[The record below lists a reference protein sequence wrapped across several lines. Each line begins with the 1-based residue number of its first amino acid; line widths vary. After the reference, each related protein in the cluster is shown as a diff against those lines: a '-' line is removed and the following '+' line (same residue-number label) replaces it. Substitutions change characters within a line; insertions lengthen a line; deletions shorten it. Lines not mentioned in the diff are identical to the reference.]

1 MNNVSSRRLAAAGIG
16 AACALFASSPAAQ
29 VFGGVTFP
37 GGVSSFAD
45 AVTVYAPTIVANQP
59 GLSFRNGDAAI
70 GAPDIASGGDCSTP
84 AVCPYVSLGD
94 GGAITLEFIDN
105 RLTGSGDAKLDLWIF
120 EIGPD
125 VEDTFVAISRD
136 GVQFFNVGK
145 VFGATSGIDVDA
157 FGFGTADRFR
167 FVRLI
172 DDTNVLGSVRVTK
185 ALLGSLR
192 ASGDGH
198 VVVIGSIAAMDP
210 YPGGGGYNAAKF
222 GERAFAQ
229 VLRQELLGEPIRVT
243 EIDPG
248 MVETEFSTVRFGG
261 DDARAAK
268 VYAGMTPLTA
278 DDVADAV
285 AWSVTRP
292 SHVNVD
298 QLVLMARDQYGART
312 VHRTT

>member
-16 AACALFASSPAAQ
+16 AACALFASSTAAQ

-145 VFGATSGIDVDA
+145 VFGATSGIDIDA

-172 DDTNVLGSVRVTK
+172 DDTNEGAQSGVTV
-185 ALLGSLR
+185 G
-192 ASGDGH
+192 
-198 VVVIGSIAAMDP
+198 
-210 YPGGGGYNAAKF
+210 
-222 GERAFAQ
+222 
-229 VLRQELLGEPIRVT
+229 
-243 EIDPG
+243 
-248 MVETEFSTVRFGG
+248 
-261 DDARAAK
+261 
-268 VYAGMTPLTA
+268 A
-278 DDVADAV
+278 DIDAV
-285 AWSVTRP
+285 GAISSVAAPVPEPETWA
-292 SHVNVD
+292 
-298 QLVLMARDQYGART
+298 LMMIGVAALGARR
-312 VHRTT
+312 VRQMCSQARTPTATPIAPSA